1 MALFRANRKSKTH
14 PHPFSPKA
22 EVFIQWCHLL
32 PLMAVAAAPVP
43 VMLQSGTKRLGFTL
57 KRGLSFGWLL
67 NPLLCIISLYMLS
80 TGAATI
86 WFTGTVG
93 GLTVQI
99 GLYWI
104 KFRQFHSA
112 TSRHSFEITGWA
124 HAIPE
129 GYGGEW
135 SQKGHGIV
143 RDFQVQ
149 IQGHTLTFPA
159 YVLPVAG
166 TDVVIGASCLATMGP
181 HVADY
186 STSTVQLDL
195 GSQFLTLKGTR
206 DPPTVQAQ
214 SHHWIR
220 LQHTDAIANCFI
232 FQATLSNDSS
242 MTSFQLPSDL
252 PLDLVSPFKSFFEPP
267 RFLPPSRGHEHR
279 NCSPSAHINR
289 LCFLGEPI
297 ENSTRVST
305 FDSTR
310 WKSKSSWLALE
321 HTAIVLRYRSPHW
334 KRSLYVR

>member
-1 MALFRANRKSKTH
+1 
-14 PHPFSPKA
+14 
-22 EVFIQWCHLL
+22 
-32 PLMAVAAAPVP
+32 
-43 VMLQSGTKRLGFTL
+43 MLQSGTKRLGFTL
-57 KRGLSFGWLL
+57 KRGLSFGLLL

-86 WFTGTVG
+86 RFTGTVG

-99 GLYWI
+99 WLYSI

-124 HAIPE
+124 YAIPE

-166 TDVVIGASCLATMGP
+166 TDVVIGASCLATLGP

-214 SHHWIR
+214 FHHWIR

-252 PLDLVSPFKSFFEPP
+252 PLDLAT
-267 RFLPPSRGHEHR
+267 FLLSNLFLSHHVDYLHHVVMNIET
-279 NCSPSAHINR
+279 AHLLHIS
-289 LCFLGEPI
+289 LYFLFFLGEPI